1 MIRLF
6 VQSELLT
13 GRVIEPDMK
22 QAHYLTHVMRLK
34 EKDVLSLFN
43 GRDGEW
49 MAEIQ
54 LCGKKKI
61 ILSVQTQIA
70 PQMKRARCILCPA
83 IIKKENMDL
92 VLQKATEL
100 GVTEI
105 YPMITQRTVVRGFNV
120 QRAQSIIYEAC
131 EQCER
136 NDVPILHAPQEL
148 DEILRAFDETITPVH
163 LVERITQTT
172 LLDKDIIPAFLIGP
186 EGGFTDLENKKIMRN
201 QSVKQ
206 LHLGTTILRAETA
219 AIGVLAAWQFRLF

>member
-6 VQSELLT
+6 VHQDLFA
-13 GRVIEPDMK
+13 GNIIIPDVK

-34 EKDVLSLFN
+34 DKDIVSLFN

-49 MAEIQ
+49 EAEIQ
-54 LCGKKKI
+54 LVSKKKTV
-61 ILSVQTQIA
+61 LSVQQQTV
-70 PQMKRARCILCPA
+70 PQMERSACILCPA

-92 VLQKATEL
+92 ILQKATEL

-120 QRAQSIIYEAC
+120 KRAVSIVHEAC

-136 NDVPILHAPQEL
+136 NDIPVVHEPQLL
-148 DEILRAFDETITPVH
+148 DDVLQVLGPKATIVH
-163 LVERITQTT
+163 LAERATDSV
-172 LLDKDIIPAFLIGP
+172 LLDKNIVPAFLIGP
-186 EGGFTDLENKKIMRN
+186 EGGFADIENEKIGRCAN
-201 QSVKQ
+201 VCRI
-206 LHLGTTILRAETA
+206 HLGSTILRAETA